1 MKQKLQNLSV
11 HSSTLHVKLFLMS
24 FLTAYA
30 LSAAFHAPLDP
41 SAYETTIDFMIASIY
56 ELLGEYDLKFFL
68 LLLLCTGFY
77 SLRTRASETTA
88 SEIPAAQTTTCGT
101 LMQKSPAVTASVPE
115 ATAAS
120 KTAGRNAG
128 SGLAIFFSLCLLL
141 GQSYHLAGDGS
152 YCLGSA
158 VNIIKFTL
166 SLTGF
171 SLLFRRLIQFCC
183 DFLDSRDFVS
193 RKPHF
198 FTRHAFLKSFLILS
212 AAFFPFLL
220 LSFPGNLCWD
230 AIGQI
235 EQVLGDAPYSTHH
248 PLFHTLIMGGF
259 VKGGSLLL
267 HSPEAGLFL
276 YMLFQ
281 DALLVAAL
289 AATIAVLSRRGAH
302 LGLLICLL
310 LIYCVTPVYSNMA
323 STAVKDIPYSA
334 FTLAY
339 TIGLALLLEKPERI
353 RNKRFALLFLSVQTG
368 VILFRNN
375 GIYVIL
381 LSGIGCLFF
390 LFRRYRTIKERL
402 LCLLTSFGGSILAA
416 QLILFL
422 LVQVTSAAPGS
433 TGEMLS
439 VPFQQNARY
448 LQLYRDEISPSER
461 SAIEAVLGN
470 VETIAAAYHPAIS
483 DPVKALYNKDASGA
497 ELAAYFRAWLQGL
510 IKHPKPYFDAFF
522 VHVYGWFTP
531 SVSNAIRYEADGYDA
546 IRQGGLFPNAEKFL
560 IFYYRFADRIT
571 LLGLLENIGAAVWAL
586 FFLTFYQ
593 KKKGHQAALLAGL
606 PLWVSLLI
614 CLMAPGFFQHPR
626 YAFPIL
632 FSLPFL
638 YGFSLTRARVSAP
651 ADVVPSRHP

>member
-1 MKQKLQNLSV
+1 MKQISVSSPKLQ
-11 HSSTLHVKLFLMS
+11 HIKLFLKS
-24 FLTAYA
+24 LLTAYA
-30 LSAAFHAPLDP
+30 LSAAFHAPLNP

-68 LLLLCTGFY
+68 LLLLSAGFY
-77 SLRTRASETTA
+77 SLRTKTA
-88 SEIPAAQTTTCGT
+88 SEGSFNAAPASEIASHSAPH
-101 LMQKSPAVTASVPE
+101 QKAPARKAGLGLSV
-115 ATAAS
+115 
-120 KTAGRNAG
+120 
-128 SGLAIFFSLCLLL
+128 FFSLCLLL
-141 GQSYHLAGDGS
+141 GQSYHLAGDSS

-158 VNIIKFTL
+158 VNVIKFIL
-166 SLTGF
+166 SLVGF
-171 SLLFRRLIQFCC
+171 SLLFHRLIRFCC
-183 DFLDSRDFVS
+183 DFLDSRDFVTQ
-193 RKPHF
+193 KPHF

-235 EQVLGDAPYSTHH
+235 EQVLGGAPYSTHH

-259 VKGGSLLL
+259 VKGGELLL

-281 DALLVAAL
+281 DTILAAAL
-289 AATIAVLSRRGAH
+289 AATIAVLSRRGADFR
-302 LGLLICLL
+302 LLLCLL
-310 LIYCVTPVYSNMA
+310 LIYCITPVYSNMA
-323 STAVKDIPYSA
+323 STALKDIPYSA

-353 RNKRFALLFLSVQTG
+353 RSKRFAVLFFFVQTG

-375 GIYVIL
+375 GIYVII

-390 LFRRYRTIKERL
+390 LFRHYRTAKERL
-402 LCLLTSFGGSILAA
+402 RCLLTSFAGSVLAA

-422 LVQVTSAAPGS
+422 LVQITSAAPGS

-439 VPFQQNARY
+439 VPFQQTARY
-448 LQLYRDEISPSER
+448 LQLYKDEISSSER

-470 VETIAAAYHPAIS
+470 VEKVAAAYHPAIS
-483 DPVKALYNKDASGA
+483 DPVKALYSKDASGA

-510 IKHPKPYFDAFF
+510 IRHPKPYFDAFF

-531 SVSNAIRYEADGYDA
+531 SVSNAIRYETDGYDA
-546 IRQGGLFPNAEKFL
+546 IRQGGLFPDAEKLL

-593 KKKGHQAALLAGL
+593 KKKGNRAALLSGL
-606 PLWVSLLI
+606 PLWISLLI
-614 CLMAPGFFQHPR
+614 CLAAPGFFQHPR

-638 YGFSLTRARVSAP
+638 YGFTLTRARSAAP
-651 ADVVPSRHP
+651 AGTAQPSQPAGQDPDL